1 MIITQTEF
9 NEIFISI
16 LVSRLNM
23 QPAKQTLHF
32 STANMLTRRILN
44 SILMVLFLALS
55 INNIPMDYGLSRMKG
70 SAILSEV
77 SPKTWTIQTK

>member
-32 STANMLTRRILN
+32 STVNKLDKLILN
-44 SILMVLFLALS
+44 SVIVALFVALSTINILMDYAL
-55 INNIPMDYGLSRMKG
+55 NQMTG
-70 SAILSEV
+70 SVILSEV
-77 SPKTWTIQTK
+77 SLRTWTFPTQ